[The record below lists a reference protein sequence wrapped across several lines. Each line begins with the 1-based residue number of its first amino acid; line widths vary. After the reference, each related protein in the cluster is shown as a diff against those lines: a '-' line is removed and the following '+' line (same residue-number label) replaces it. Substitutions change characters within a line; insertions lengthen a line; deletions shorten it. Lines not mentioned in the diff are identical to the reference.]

1 MPSICNGLVTS
12 THQWVVSWGKQGVAS
27 LLHLVTSFDPAL
39 YSSWSLESWSSRD
52 LDPADDQ
59 RVLGWRAK
67 RVGALRPPCHQSNF
81 FWRLFSQLAFLSCR
95 FGMIEPDH
103 GTGCEHQPI
112 EFRRVSRMQKLAV
125 LRILGTKERACQI
138 ILPPLPSALSTRW
151 CNSCSYIWDAVAEA
165 QFFVRVL
172 LYINSI
178 YNYTDVDRPPGIERY
193 WKPCSLLKS
202 MKLIKVFDI
211 VRWLGRNRAA
221 ILCANQRERYT
232 YIYIYI
238 CSIYIYGTYPTILRP
253 NLVQLGCHGLR
264 LSPRLFKT
272 C

>member
-1 MPSICNGLVTS
+1 MGRFL
-12 THQWVVSWGKQGVAS
+12 G
-27 LLHLVTSFDPAL
+27 HLVTSFDPAL

-67 RVGALRPPCHQSNF
+67 RVGARFQPKNWEEQLHNKWELSLWPLCHQSKF
-81 FWRLFSQLAFLSCR
+81 FWRLFSQLASLSCR

-125 LRILGTKERACQI
+125 LTILGTKERACQI

-172 LYINSI
+172 LYINPILQMLTGLPELKDIGSL
-178 YNYTDVDRPPGIERY
+178 V
-193 WKPCSLLKS
+193 PCWSL
-202 MKLIKVFDI
+202 
-211 VRWLGRNRAA
+211 WN
-221 ILCANQRERYT
+221 
-232 YIYIYI
+232 
-238 CSIYIYGTYPTILRP
+238 
-253 NLVQLGCHGLR
+253 
-264 LSPRLFKT
+264 
-272 C
+272 

>member
-1 MPSICNGLVTS
+1 MNWNHAIRLWWTS
-12 THQWVVSWGKQGVAS
+12 THQWVVSWGI
-27 LLHLVTSFDPAL
+27 LLPHLTQLCTIPEAL
-39 YSSWSLESWSSRD
+39 N
-52 LDPADDQ
+52 LDPPGTLMLIRQMIRGFWDGA
-59 RVLGWRAK
+59 W
-67 RVGALRPPCHQSNF
+67 RVGARFQPKNWEEQLHNKWELALRPPCHQSKKC
-81 FWRLFSQLAFLSCR
+81 WRLFSQLASLSCR

-125 LRILGTKERACQI
+125 LTILETKERACQI

-202 MKLIKVFDI
+202 MKL
-211 VRWLGRNRAA
+211 RCL
-221 ILCANQRERYT
+221 T
-232 YIYIYI
+232 
-238 CSIYIYGTYPTILRP
+238 
-253 NLVQLGCHGLR
+253 
-264 LSPRLFKT
+264 
-272 C
+272 